1 MQSLHEQ
8 YRPNTFAD
16 VVGQDKAIAK
26 LDRLRKRGLG
36 GRVLWITGATGTGK
50 TTIARLIA
58 SEIADD
64 YAVIEIDGADLTMDK
79 VHEFER
85 YCQCRPLGKG
95 WHVFIVNEAHGLT
108 SRVVR
113 RLLTTFEANHVQNNS
128 TWLFT
133 TTSDGA
139 ESLFDGELDTNPFL
153 SRCIELPL
161 SRRGLAEAFAERAR
175 EIAQVENLDGKPI
188 EAYIRLA
195 KDCRNNLRMML
206 QKIEAGE
213 MLDV

>member
-1 MQSLHEQ
+1 MNLYEQ
-8 YRPNTFAD
+8 YRPTD
-16 VVGQDKAIAK
+16 WDHVVGQDKAIAK
-26 LDRLRKRGLG
+26 LNRLRKRGLG
-36 GRVLWITGATGTGK
+36 GRVFWITGATGTGK

-79 VHEFER
+79 VREFER

-128 TWLFT
+128 TWIFT

-161 SRRGLAEAFAERAR
+161 SRRGLAEAFAERAK
-175 EIAQVENLDGKPI
+175 EIAQHEELDGKPM
-188 EAYIRLA
+188 EAYVRLA
-195 KDCRNNLRMML
+195 KDCRNNLRAML